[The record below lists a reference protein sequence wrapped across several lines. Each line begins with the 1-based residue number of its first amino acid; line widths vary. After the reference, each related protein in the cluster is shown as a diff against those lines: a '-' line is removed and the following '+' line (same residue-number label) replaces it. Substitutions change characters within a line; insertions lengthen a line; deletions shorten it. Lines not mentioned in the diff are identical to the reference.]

1 MNQESPQPDWLDA
14 ALQQELKRL
23 TCPGM
28 SAGFMDVGNKPQVAA
43 VGIQRVG
50 SDTPLRASDA
60 LHLGSC
66 TKALTALLIADAI
79 GAGQLRFTTKLG
91 ALSPLWKKSLWADR
105 TIDDVLRHKAG
116 LPENATWWALAG
128 SGRDI
133 TAQRRDVLNT
143 KWLAGSKRVT
153 PGKFSYSN
161 IGYVVLGSVIDNVY
175 GMPYEDVLQLRLAR
189 PNLLQSIGFG
199 VPGNVYGHRLT
210 PAGYVATTVDNPP
223 VMNSA
228 GRLHMSMGD
237 WLQTARLHMTSNTFV
252 DSNVR
257 GALQE
262 SRVDGGYA
270 GGWIVLNRSWAAG
283 PALTHA
289 GSNTFWMSVMW
300 VAPNTGRAF
309 AAVTN
314 AAGDAFAQGLDR
326 VIATMIRNSGSA
338 RG

>member
-1 MNQESPQPDWLDA
+1 METASSPPEWLVDV
-14 ALQQELKRL
+14 LERERKVLGL
-23 TCPGM
+23 PGLV
-28 SAGFMDVGNKPQVAA
+28 AGFIDTGNKPQIAS
-43 VGIQRVG
+43 VGIAHVG
-50 SDTPLRASDA
+50 SETPLRATDA

-79 GAGQLRFTTKLG
+79 GAGQLRFTTTLG
-91 ALSPLWKKSLWADR
+91 ALSPVWKKSPWADC

-128 SGRDI
+128 SGKDI

-161 IGYVVLGSVIDNVY
+161 IGYVVLGSVIDTVY
-175 GMPYEDVLQLRLAR
+175 GMPYEDVVQLRIAR
-189 PNLLQSIGFG
+189 PNFLQSIGFG
-199 VPGNVYGHRLT
+199 NPPSVSGHRQ
-210 PAGYVATTVDNPP
+210 AQSGYLPTTLDNPP

-237 WLQTARLHMTSNTFV
+237 WLQTARFHMTSNPFV

-257 GALQE
+257 RALQE

-270 GGWIVLNRSWAAG
+270 GGWIVTKRAWAAG

-289 GSNTFWMSVMW
+289 GSNTFWFAVMW
-300 VAPNTGRAF
+300 IAPNTGRAF
-309 AAVTN
+309 AAVAN
-314 AAGDAFAQGLDR
+314 AAGDAVAQGLDR

>member
-1 MNQESPQPDWLDA
+1 
-14 ALQQELKRL
+14 
-23 TCPGM
+23 
-28 SAGFMDVGNKPQVAA
+28 VAA
-43 VGIQRVG
+43 SGIRELG
-50 SDTPLRASDA
+50 SDAPLQVTDA
-60 LHLGSC
+60 VHIGSC
-66 TKALTALLIADAI
+66 TKAVTALLIAAAVGD
-79 GAGQLRFTTKLG
+79 GQLRFTTTLG
-91 ALSPLWKKSLWADR
+91 ALDPLWKKSPWANR
-105 TIDDVLRHKAG
+105 TIDSLLRHEAG
-116 LPENATWWALAG
+116 LPENATWWELAG

-133 TAQRRDVLNT
+133 MAQRRDVLNT

-175 GMPYEDVLQLRLAR
+175 GMPYEDVLQLRIAR
-189 PNLLQSIGFG
+189 PNLLQSVGFG

-257 GALQE
+257 RALQE

-270 GGWIVLNRSWAAG
+270 GGWIVTKRSWAAG

-289 GSNTFWMSVMW
+289 GSNTFWFAVMW
-300 VAPNTGRAF
+300 IAPNTGRAF
-309 AAVTN
+309 AAVAN
-314 AAGDAFAQGLDR
+314 AAGAEVSNSLDR
-326 VIATMIRNSGSA
+326 VIATMIRNSVPV